1 MDICN
6 NLMDTPK
13 LKTLND
19 EGKPEPL
26 KKEHRVT
33 IAEDLQET
41 TFA

>member
-1 MDICN
+1 MFVII
-6 NLMDTPK
+6 LTDTPK

-33 IAEDLQET
+33 IADLQET
-41 TFA
+41 AIA